1 MSRRAQ
7 SNSSET
13 RRRLVESATEEFAEK
28 GYDGASLRQ
37 ICSKAGVTTG
47 ALYFFY
53 ENKEGLFRQVIAPVT
68 DAVHKLFE
76 SSASEGAAEVDTT
89 FPWGG
94 DADYVVSSGLLDIFY
109 SNRLTVGILVGNRE
123 NRVVKE
129 IFDEATAAL
138 ESGVREYMTAGG
150 HTPSPNSGFIVSWL
164 AEAELHT
171 LVSILEN
178 DETRDEAEHHMQ
190 TVIRFTH
197 GGMEALL
204 KGYGA

>member
-1 MSRRAQ
+1 M
-7 SNSSET
+7 
-13 RRRLVESATEEFAEK
+13 ESATEEFADK

-37 ICSKAGVTTG
+37 ICAKAGVTTG

-53 ENKEGLFRQVIAPVT
+53 ENKEGLFRQVIAPLT
-68 DAVHKLFE
+68 DAVHALFE
-76 SSASEGAAEVDTT
+76 SSVGEGDAEVDTT

-94 DADYVVSSGLLDIFY
+94 DADYVVSAELLDIFY
-109 SNRLTVGILVGNRE
+109 SNRTTVGILVNNRE

-129 IFDEATAAL
+129 IFEEATAAL
-138 ESGVREYMTAGG
+138 EQGVREYMTAGG
-150 HTPSPNSGFIVSWL
+150 HAPSPKSDFIVRWL

-178 DETRDEAEHHMQ
+178 DEARDEAEHHMQ
-190 TVIRFTH
+190 TVVRFTH

-204 KGYGA
+204 KSYGE